1 MEESQYEW
9 EAIKGMTSDMLVNR
23 EIAILEKEVR
33 RITKRLD
40 YLYICKNCIN
50 KKNNAEMDIEDIG
63 AK

>member
-9 EAIKGMTSDMLVNR
+9 EAIKGMTNDVLVNR

-40 YLYICKNCIN
+40 YLHICKNSIN
-50 KKNNAEMDIEDIG
+50 KKNNAEMDIEYIEE
-63 AK
+63 K